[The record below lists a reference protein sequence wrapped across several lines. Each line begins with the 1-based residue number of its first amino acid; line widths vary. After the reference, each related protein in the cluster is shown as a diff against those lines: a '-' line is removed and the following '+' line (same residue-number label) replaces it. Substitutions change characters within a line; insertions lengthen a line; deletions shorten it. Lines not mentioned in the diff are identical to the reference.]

1 MRCRRASAYVDG
13 NISIIKSC
21 FVGVGFE
28 YQLSAT
34 AIWLAKMGPIT
45 SPMFEVNDEAK
56 KAQLRPSDPSS
67 NKSSIVLMTVMRGI
81 ADTKPVTKR
90 PTNTAAIFGVAA
102 TGMQKT
108 LKRDA
113 GAT

>member
-1 MRCRRASAYVDG
+1 MLCWGELD
-13 NISIIKSC
+13 
-21 FVGVGFE
+21 

-34 AIWLAKMGPIT
+34 AIWLAKIGPMMR
-45 SPMFEVNDEAK
+45 PMFEVNDEAK

-67 NKSSIVLMTVMRGI
+67 NKSSILLMTVMRGI

-102 TGMQKT
+102 TGMQNT
-108 LKRDA
+108 LKRNA
-113 GAT
+113 ELT